1 VQIPGQALAY
11 LIAGGRTT
19 GKDGTATA
27 KSFVLTLSVDGAS
40 KLQNTATIQE
50 VGAAGT
56 NGAAMSQSRV
66 IGWRNLK
73 RCGDSKLI
81 AFGGITEDGFQ
92 IFTATAATTSVEV
105 FTYNAGNNGGD
116 STWAPLKDASNNTV
130 TLNTARGYHEVLA
143 PSTST
148 FYVYGGMNAGAVA
161 LKTGE
166 KLTVNS
172 SCVSQNDGTANKL
185 EALSTGSDMP
195 GERARFGS
203 AAVATD
209 TFGGK
214 NYEFVVASGNNTT
227 SAPPASATTDHPRD
241 AYLFDTGTETWA
253 TITNALQEGKLF
265 ARSLRTPG
273 AASVKFVTGIK
284 VDPSNQANMRANP
297 YYNTSITVDVIAD
310 GAHAFTTGT
319 ALSTSRYGAAVD
331 SLKNGAGAFTDYLG
345 FGATHA
351 NTAGTTP
358 NPSSMPAD
366 FVTF

>member
-1 VQIPGQALAY
+1 
-11 LIAGGRTT
+11 
-19 GKDGTATA
+19 
-27 KSFVLTLSVDGAS
+27 VDGAS
-40 KLQNTATIQE
+40 KLKTTATIKE

-56 NGAAMSQSRV
+56 NGTAMSQARV

-92 IFTATAATTSVEV
+92 IFTAAAATTSVEV

-116 STWAPLKDASNNTV
+116 STWAPLKDGDTPTPHTV

-143 PSTST
+143 PSTTT

-161 LKTGE
+161 LKSGE
-166 KLTVNS
+166 KLTVDSN
-172 SCVSQNDGTANKL
+172 CVATNDGAGNTLA
-185 EALSTGSDMP
+185 ALGTGSDMP

-209 TFGGK
+209 SFGNPSR
-214 NYEFVVASGNNTT
+214 NYEFVVASGNDTN
-227 SAPPASATTDHPRD
+227 SAPPATASTDHPRD
-241 AYLFDTGTETWA
+241 AFLFDTGSETWV
-253 TITNALQEGKLF
+253 TISNALPEGKLF
-265 ARSLRTPG
+265 ARSLRTPA

-284 VDPSNQANMRANP
+284 MDTSNKAANP
-297 YYNTSITVDVIAD
+297 YHNTAVTVDAIAD
-310 GAHAFTTGT
+310 GAHAFTPGP
-319 ALSTSRYGAAVD
+319 AFSTSRYGAAVD
-331 SLKNGAGAFTDYLG
+331 SLKNGGGAFTDYLG

-351 NTAGTTP
+351 NTAGVTP